1 MSDVMPYQPT
11 FQANQSESGM
21 VSMTTKGIGPIG
33 ILTFY
38 IEVAESQPQP
48 KIHKKSEAPPAK
60 NLWRAL

>member
-1 MSDVMPYQPT
+1 
-11 FQANQSESGM
+11 M

-48 KIHKKSEAPPAK
+48 QIHKKSEAPPGK
-60 NLWRAL
+60 NLWRVLWSPNVYG